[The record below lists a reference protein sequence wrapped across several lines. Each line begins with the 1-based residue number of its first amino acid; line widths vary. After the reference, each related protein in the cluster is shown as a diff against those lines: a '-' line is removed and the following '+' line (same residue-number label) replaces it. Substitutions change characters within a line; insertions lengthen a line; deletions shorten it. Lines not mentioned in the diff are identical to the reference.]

1 MDNRQAPGADAQA
14 APLDDCW
21 NRIGSQGNKQ
31 CERLAEHIHC
41 RNCPVFARAARA
53 VIDRLVPQAIDA
65 PAIVEAPAL
74 LHMAAYSMALLV
86 FRVQGEWL
94 GLPTRVLDH
103 VSPVRPVH
111 TLPHH
116 WDPTVL
122 GVTNVRGTLTVCIS
136 LARMLGID
144 AGPPTPATADA
155 HARPGEPRM
164 LVMGGPGRA
173 VVLPVDEVDGI
184 YRVAESDVDALPA
197 TLAQSSVRCARGV
210 VRCGP
215 HVVGVLDEV
224 ALTRSLD
231 RSLT

>member
-1 MDNRQAPGADAQA
+1 MDSRLALADAHA

-21 NRIGSQGNKQ
+21 NRIGSQGDKQ

-41 RNCPVFARAARA
+41 RNCPVYARAAREL
-53 VIDRLVPQAIDA
+53 IDRLVPQVVDA
-65 PAIVEAPAL
+65 PAAAEEGAL
-74 LHMAAYSMALLV
+74 LHMAAQSMALLV

-103 VSPVRPVH
+103 VAPMRAVH

-116 WDPTVL
+116 WDPAVL

-144 AGPPTPATADA
+144 PLRAAPVLPEGR
-155 HARPGEPRM
+155 ARPGEPRM
-164 LVMGGPGRA
+164 LVMGGTGRA
-173 VVLPVDEVDGI
+173 VVFPVDEVDGI

-197 TLAQSSVRCARGV
+197 TLAQSSVKCARGV

-215 HVVGVLDEV
+215 HTIGLLDEA

-231 RSLT
+231 RSLA